1 MGQAMSGGNDKLPA
15 DGFWAEARKRY
26 EDGREAVA
34 AIAAEAGMTAQ
45 ALTQRARA
53 AGWTLR
59 TAPKAKAVGTRET
72 IARLKALLQRRL
84 SELEAQIG
92 DLTQQATAVTSERDI
107 RAMNTLVRTLEKVL
121 ELERKERTQRK
132 RQRSAERGFDD
143 AEREALALKLEGLSL
158 ELQQARTAV
167 DAEASGSPRDGAAEP
182 RLAELGAGGKA
193 ASA

>member
-1 MGQAMSGGNDKLPA
+1 MSGGNDKLPA
-15 DGFWAEARKRY
+15 DGFWAAARKRY

-34 AIAAEAGMTAQ
+34 AIAAEAGITAQ

-59 TAPKAKAVGTRET
+59 TAPKAKAIGTRET

-92 DLTQQATAVTSERDI
+92 DVTEQATAETSERDI

-132 RQRSAERGFDD
+132 RQRNAGRQFDD
-143 AEREALALKLEGLSL
+143 AEREALADKLEGLAR
-158 ELQQARTAV
+158 ELQQAREAV
-167 DAEASGSPRDGAAEP
+167 VAEAPGEARDVGAEP
-182 RLAELGAGGKA
+182 RLEELGPREKTT
-193 ASA
+193 SA

>member
-1 MGQAMSGGNDKLPA
+1 MGQEMSGGNDKLPA
-15 DGFWAEARKRY
+15 DGFWAAARKRY

-34 AIAAEAGMTAQ
+34 AIAAEAGITAQ

-59 TAPKAKAVGTRET
+59 TAPKAKAIGTRET

-92 DLTQQATAVTSERDI
+92 DVTEQATAVTSERDI

-132 RQRSAERGFDD
+132 RQRNAGRQFDD
-143 AEREALALKLEGLSL
+143 AEREALADKLDGLCREI
-158 ELQQARTAV
+158 ELARAP
-167 DAEASGSPRDGAAEP
+167 DPAEAIGDAGAAAAEP
-182 RLAELGAGGKA
+182 RLAELGAGEKT

>member
-1 MGQAMSGGNDKLPA
+1 MGQEMSGGNDEPPA
-15 DGFWAEARKRY
+15 DGFWAAARKRY

-34 AIAAEAGMTAQ
+34 AIAAEAGISAQ
-45 ALTQRARA
+45 ALTKRAKA
-53 AGWTLR
+53 HGWELR
-59 TAPKAKAVGTRET
+59 TARKVKAVGTRET

-92 DLTQQATAVTSERDI
+92 DLTEQVTAVSSERDI

-132 RQRSAERGFDD
+132 RQRSAERLFDD
-143 AEREALALKLEGLSL
+143 AEREALALKLEGLAL
-158 ELQQARTAV
+158 ELQQTRAAV
-167 DAEASGSPRDGAAEP
+167 DAEASGSRGDAGAEP